1 MERLQTLI
9 QKLKQNNFDSA
20 LVTSK
25 ANVYYLSGHYTDPH
39 ERLVA
44 LYTGN
49 DGESLFILPEM
60 EKEDA
65 IASGWKGDFLT
76 YKDQD
81 NPWTLFKEYLTKRNK
96 TPDSIAIEKDDF
108 SVSRLEQ
115 LQQTVPGA
123 EIVDGTEILAGLRVI
138 KDKKE
143 YTILKQAA
151 DLADFGVKTGV
162 EAIRE
167 GASEM
172 EILAKIEFELKKQ
185 GVREMSFSTM
195 VLSGKKTA
203 SPHGTPG
210 QDKIEAGD
218 LVLFDLGVVFG
229 GYCSDITRTVAF
241 KQIDPEQEKI
251 YQTVLQAQEKAI
263 DAALIGNAAGS
274 MDQVAREHIA
284 SKGYGEYF
292 THRIGHGIGVDVHE
306 YPSLTSEND
315 LTLKEGMSFTLEP
328 GIYVPGVGG
337 VRIEDEIFLTKKGP
351 ELLTSYP
358 KTLQIIE

>member
-1 MERLQTLI
+1 MERLQTLTE
-9 QKLKQNNFDSA
+9 KLKQNHFDSA

-44 LYTGN
+44 VYIGQ
-49 DGESLFILPEM
+49 DGEPLFILPEM

-81 NPWTLFKEYLTKRNK
+81 NPWSLFREYLKKRHK
-96 TPDSIAIEKDDF
+96 SPETIAIEKEDF
-108 SVSRLEQ
+108 SVSRFEQ
-115 LQQTVPGA
+115 LQHIMPEAQIIDA
-123 EIVDGTEILAGLRVI
+123 TEMLASLRVI

-151 DLADFGVKTGV
+151 ELADFGVKTGV
-162 EAIRE
+162 KAIQE
-167 GASEM
+167 GATEM
-172 EILAKIEFELKKQ
+172 EILATLEYELKKQ

-210 QDKIEAGD
+210 QKKVEPGD
-218 LVLFDLGVVFG
+218 LVLFDLGVVFD
-229 GYCSDITRTVAF
+229 GYCSDITRTVAY
-241 KQIDPEQEKI
+241 KQINPEQEKI
-251 YQTVLQAQEKAI
+251 YQTVLAAQEKAI
-263 DAALIGNAAGS
+263 NAAVIGNAAGK

-284 SKGYGEYF
+284 SQGYGEYF

-306 YPSLTSEND
+306 YPSLTSENE

-337 VRIEDEIFLTKKGP
+337 VRIEDEVFLTKKGP
-351 ELLTSYP
+351 ERLTTYP